1 MTAIARIAV
10 AASFT
15 VELRIVE
22 HHHESSIHV
31 ILLVTV
37 KECLARIVGHK
48 LYLDGS
54 TGVHQHHILKHTG
67 DLRAV
72 LDPADLKR
80 VPMQMHGMVVHAFVF
95 HDTTVSLSGPQ
106 KGWVGGGVVL

>member
-1 MTAIARIAV
+1 MTAIARIAM

-15 VELRIVE
+15 VDLRIVE
-22 HHHESSIHV
+22 HHHESSVHV
-31 ILLVTV
+31 ILLMTV
-37 KECLARIVGHK
+37 KECLAGIVGHK

-54 TGVHQHHILKHTG
+54 TGVHQHHLLAHTG

-80 VPMQMHGMVVHAFVF
+80 VPMQMHGMVVHAFIL
-95 HDTTVSLSGPQ
+95 HNQAITLSGLQQ
-106 KGWVGGGVVL
+106 KRVLW

>member
-1 MTAIARIAV
+1 MAAIARTAWT
-10 AASFT
+10 ASLF

-22 HHHESSIHV
+22 HHHESSVHV
-31 ILLVTV
+31 ILLVTM

-54 TGVHQHHILKHTG
+54 TGMHQHHILAHTG

-80 VPMQMHGMVVHAFVF
+80 VPLKMYGMVIHAFVL
-95 HDTTVSLSGPQ
+95 HDQTVSLSGPQ
-106 KGWVGGGVVL
+106 NG

>member
-1 MTAIARIAV
+1 MTAIARIAL

-22 HHHESSIHV
+22 HHHESSVHV

-54 TGVHQHHILKHTG
+54 TCMPPPHILAPPG
-67 DLRAV
+67 DLRGV

-80 VPMQMHGMVVHAFVF
+80 VPMQMHGMVVHAFVL
-95 HDTTVSLSGPQ
+95 HDQTVSLSGPQ
-106 KGWVGGGVVL
+106 NG